1 MLTLSSNISNVRKL
15 RVIYQMVYK
24 NLVIKSLVILIKYFK
39 NKNFRQLA
47 RSDIISYLDSLHKS
61 EEVDPLHKWIGTY
74 NLKRQLFLKFF
85 KWLHHPIKEA
95 KKKADPQRYAEYSN
109 TQEKRRVDLQA

>member
-1 MLTLSSNISNVRKL
+1 MTNLQQLTQDISTENAHIIIEYIKCQKTESNISDG
-15 RVIYQMVYK
+15 YK

-61 EEVDPLHKWIGTY
+61 ARSQHSAQYLLSSVI
-74 NLKRQLFLKFF
+74 
-85 KWLHHPIKEA
+85 
-95 KKKADPQRYAEYSN
+95 S
-109 TQEKRRVDLQA
+109 V